1 MKLSPNFTLAEL
13 TRTDTGLD
21 NNPANANEW
30 ANLKQ
35 LAMNLEHVR
44 AIIGKPVI
52 ITSAFR
58 SEAVNRKV
66 GGSLTSHH
74 RLGLAADFV
83 IRGMTV
89 FEVVSILTNSWLHF
103 DQLINEQDKG
113 ITHISFAHLL
123 RREVL
128 TQRGANFLKGNVEN
142 GK

>member
-1 MKLSPNFTLAEL
+1 MRLSPNFTLAEL
-13 TRTDTGLD
+13 TRTDTGFD
-21 NNPANANEW
+21 NKPGNANEW

-44 AIIGKPVI
+44 TLIGKPVI

-74 RLGLAADFV
+74 RFGFAADFV
-83 IRGMTV
+83 IQGMPV
-89 FEVVSILTNSWLHF
+89 FDVVSLLTNSWLHF
-103 DQLINEQDKG
+103 DQLINEQEKG
-113 ITHISFAHLL
+113 ITHISFAPLL

-128 TQRGANFLKGNVEN
+128 TQRGASFLKGNVEN

>member
-1 MKLSPNFTLAEL
+1 MRLSPNFTLAEL

-21 NNPANANEW
+21 NTPKNANEW

-66 GGSLTSHH
+66 RGSLTSHH
-74 RLGLAADFV
+74 RFGFAADFV
-83 IRGMTV
+83 IQGTAV
-89 FEVVSILTNSWLHF
+89 FEVVSILDKSWLHF
-103 DQLINEQDKG
+103 DQLINEQEKG
-113 ITHISFAHLL
+113 ITHISFAPLL

-128 TQRGANFLKGNVEN
+128 TQKGQNFVKGNEHA
-142 GK
+142 

>member
-1 MKLSPNFTLAEL
+1 MKLSPNFSLAEL

-21 NNPANANEW
+21 NTPDNAQEW

-44 AIIGKPVI
+44 AILGKPVR

-66 GGSLTSHH
+66 KGSLTSHH
-74 RLGLAADFV
+74 RFGYAADFT
-83 IRGMTV
+83 IRDLSV
-89 FEVVSILTNSWLHF
+89 FEVVSILSKSWLHF
-103 DQLINEQDKG
+103 DQLINEQEKG
-113 ITHISFAHLL
+113 ITHISFAPLL

-128 TQRGANFLKGNVEN
+128 TQQGANFVKGNIA
-142 GK
+142 